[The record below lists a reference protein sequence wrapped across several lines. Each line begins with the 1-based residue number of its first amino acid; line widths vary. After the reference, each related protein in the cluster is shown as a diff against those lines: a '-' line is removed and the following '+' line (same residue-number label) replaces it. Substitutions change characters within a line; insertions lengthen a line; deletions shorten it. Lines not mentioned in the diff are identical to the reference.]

1 MARNEDNG
9 NHDDRKVKDLLDPAT
24 RAELERWF
32 SVPSFEQLA
41 DRGVRPAPPPEEDN
55 PEVAAL
61 LKARANALA
70 AVDPALLGDH
80 IRRMDLCAGMIKP
93 LPPLESRADPTI
105 ASVNLDMID
114 RQRTIA
120 EPREYERSS
129 DIEDDLRDSA
139 PQALLRDLHR
149 PELDFDKVFELVDPA
164 ADQRLDGIAVATK
177 MMATDWR
184 ARAFAT
190 FATELGRAAFDELRA
205 VRRQPWAQIQ
215 ITKAVP
221 E

>member
-9 NHDDRKVKDLLDPAT
+9 DNDDRKVKDLLDPAT

-41 DRGVRPAPPPEEDN
+41 DRGVRPQPPREEDV

-70 AVDPALLGDH
+70 SVDPALLGDH
-80 IRRMDLCAGMIKP
+80 IRRMDLAAGMIKP
-93 LPPLESRADPTI
+93 LPPLELRADPTI
-105 ASVNLDMID
+105 ASVNFDLID

-120 EPREYERSS
+120 EPRAYERSS
-129 DIEDDLRDSA
+129 DIEDDLRDCT

-149 PELDFDKVFELVDPA
+149 SELAFDKTFELVDPA
-164 ADQRLDGIAVATK
+164 ADQRLDGIAVAHE

-184 ARAFAT
+184 APAFAT
-190 FATELGRAAFDELRA
+190 FATELGRTAFDELRA

-215 ITKAVP
+215 VTKAVT

>member
-9 NHDDRKVKDLLDPAT
+9 NNDDRKVKDLLDPAT

-41 DRGVRPAPPPEEDN
+41 DRGIRPEPSPEEN

-70 AVDPALLGDH
+70 SVDPVLLDDH
-80 IRRMDLCAGMIKP
+80 IRRMDLAAGMIKP

-105 ASVNLDMID
+105 ARIDLGMVD
-114 RQRTIA
+114 RQRTVA
-120 EPREYERSS
+120 EPREYERAS
-129 DIEDDLRDSA
+129 DIEDDLRDCT

-149 PELDFDKVFELVDPA
+149 PELAFDKVFELVDPA
-164 ADQRLDGIAVATK
+164 ADQRLDGGAVVHA
-177 MMATDWR
+177 MMSTDWR
-184 ARAFAT
+184 APAFAS
-190 FATELGRAAFDELRA
+190 FATELGRAAFEEIRA

-215 ITKAVP
+215 VTKAVT